1 MAITADSVKHEA
13 FTHLALSH
21 LVCETFAIA
30 HHNAYVANQD
40 ERTGKSEVGHMLF
53 VHFFDLLPL
62 NSLARVT
69 LVAQKNDSLKSFMG
83 VPGE

>member
-1 MAITADSVKHEA
+1 MAMSADSVKHEA

-30 HHNAYVANQD
+30 HHNAYIAN
-40 ERTGKSEVGHMLF
+40 RTRPGRAEVGHLLA
-53 VHFFDLLPL
+53 VHFIDLLPL

-69 LVAQKNDSLKSFMG
+69 LVAQ
-83 VPGE
+83 